1 MRGPRS
7 TAASRVAVRANSHRI
22 RRRDDRD
29 DDLHGD
35 PRDQDVVV
43 RETAERRAGHETLQ
57 HLLRGERAGLGHD
70 EDRREPPEPFG
81 PVVRAGER
89 ADHDRG
95 HPGDQQHQ
103 DGLVERGEVRVARA
117 LQGERAL
124 MGVGDRDQ
132 VREGVP
138 EHQPGR
144 GRAEGREASEPGSFT
159 HADRSPRCDSAGLYA
174 GALTRGERGAMRA
187 EDVRT
192 VGVIGCGLMGSGI
205 AEVVARAGQDAVV
218 LETSDELVERGRQ
231 RIETSTLRA
240 VERNRLDAEERAAV
254 LGRISLTTDVQ
265 DLADVDLV
273 IEAATED
280 HDTKVGMFRRLDE
293 VTKPEVILASNTSS
307 IPIAD
312 LGAATSRPDKVLGM
326 HFFNPV
332 PVMGLIELV
341 RAISTSDDTMAFG
354 RAYGVVLGKTTVESR
369 DRAGFIVNAL
379 LIPYLNGAI
388 RMLEDGFATREDI
401 DTAVHLGL
409 NHPMGP
415 LRLIDLIGLDTHLF
429 IANVLFEEFKEPTY
443 APPPLLRRMV
453 TAGRLGRKVGR
464 GFYDYEG

>member
-1 MRGPRS
+1 MK
-7 TAASRVAVRANSHRI
+7 
-22 RRRDDRD
+22 
-29 DDLHGD
+29 
-35 PRDQDVVV
+35 Q
-43 RETAERRAGHETLQ
+43 
-57 HLLRGERAGLGHD
+57 
-70 EDRREPPEPFG
+70 
-81 PVVRAGER
+81 
-89 ADHDRG
+89 
-95 HPGDQQHQ
+95 
-103 DGLVERGEVRVARA
+103 
-117 LQGERAL
+117 
-124 MGVGDRDQ
+124 
-132 VREGVP
+132 
-138 EHQPGR
+138 
-144 GRAEGREASEPGSFT
+144 
-159 HADRSPRCDSAGLYA
+159 
-174 GALTRGERGAMRA
+174 RGAMRA

-240 VERNRLDAEERAAV
+240 VERGRLDAEERAAV

-265 DLADVDLV
+265 DLADVGLV
-273 IEAATED
+273 VEAATED

-415 LRLIDLIGLDTHLF
+415 LQLIDLIGLDTHLF

-464 GFYDYEG
+464 GFYDYES

>member
-1 MRGPRS
+1 
-7 TAASRVAVRANSHRI
+7 
-22 RRRDDRD
+22 
-29 DDLHGD
+29 
-35 PRDQDVVV
+35 
-43 RETAERRAGHETLQ
+43 
-57 HLLRGERAGLGHD
+57 
-70 EDRREPPEPFG
+70 
-81 PVVRAGER
+81 
-89 ADHDRG
+89 
-95 HPGDQQHQ
+95 
-103 DGLVERGEVRVARA
+103 
-117 LQGERAL
+117 
-124 MGVGDRDQ
+124 
-132 VREGVP
+132 
-138 EHQPGR
+138 
-144 GRAEGREASEPGSFT
+144 
-159 HADRSPRCDSAGLYA
+159 
-174 GALTRGERGAMRA
+174 MRA

-205 AEVVARAGQDAVV
+205 SEVVARAGQTAVV

-240 VERNRLDAEERAAV
+240 VERGRLDAEERTAV

-265 DLADVDLV
+265 ELAGVDLV

-332 PVMGLIELV
+332 PAMGLIELV
-341 RAISTSDDTMAFG
+341 RAISTSDDTMSFG
-354 RAYGVVLGKTTVESR
+354 RAYGVVVGKTTVESR
-369 DRAGFIVNAL
+369 DRAGFIVTAL

-388 RMLEDGFATREDI
+388 RMLEDGFASREDI

-429 IANVLFEEFKEPTY
+429 IANVLFEEFKEPTF

-453 TAGRLGRKVGR
+453 TAGLLGRKVGR
-464 GFYDYEG
+464 GFYEYGS

>member
-1 MRGPRS
+1 
-7 TAASRVAVRANSHRI
+7 
-22 RRRDDRD
+22 
-29 DDLHGD
+29 
-35 PRDQDVVV
+35 
-43 RETAERRAGHETLQ
+43 
-57 HLLRGERAGLGHD
+57 
-70 EDRREPPEPFG
+70 
-81 PVVRAGER
+81 
-89 ADHDRG
+89 
-95 HPGDQQHQ
+95 
-103 DGLVERGEVRVARA
+103 
-117 LQGERAL
+117 
-124 MGVGDRDQ
+124 
-132 VREGVP
+132 
-138 EHQPGR
+138 
-144 GRAEGREASEPGSFT
+144 
-159 HADRSPRCDSAGLYA
+159 
-174 GALTRGERGAMRA
+174 MRA

-205 AEVVARAGQDAVV
+205 AEVVARAGQNAVV
-218 LETSDELVERGRQ
+218 LETSDELAQRGRQ
-231 RIETSTLRA
+231 RIEASTLRA
-240 VERNRLDAEERAAV
+240 VERGRLDAEERVAV

-415 LRLIDLIGLDTHLF
+415 LQLIDLIGLDTHLF

>member
-1 MRGPRS
+1 
-7 TAASRVAVRANSHRI
+7 
-22 RRRDDRD
+22 
-29 DDLHGD
+29 
-35 PRDQDVVV
+35 
-43 RETAERRAGHETLQ
+43 
-57 HLLRGERAGLGHD
+57 
-70 EDRREPPEPFG
+70 
-81 PVVRAGER
+81 
-89 ADHDRG
+89 
-95 HPGDQQHQ
+95 
-103 DGLVERGEVRVARA
+103 
-117 LQGERAL
+117 
-124 MGVGDRDQ
+124 
-132 VREGVP
+132 
-138 EHQPGR
+138 
-144 GRAEGREASEPGSFT
+144 
-159 HADRSPRCDSAGLYA
+159 
-174 GALTRGERGAMRA
+174 MRA
-187 EDVRT
+187 EDVRR

-205 AEVVARAGQDAVV
+205 SEVVARAGQTAVV
-218 LETSDELVERGRQ
+218 LETTDELVERGRQ

-240 VERNRLDAEERAAV
+240 VERGALDAEERTEV
-254 LGRISLTTDVQ
+254 LGRISLTTDLQ

-341 RAISTSDDTMAFG
+341 RAISSSDDTMAFG

-429 IANVLFEEFKEPTY
+429 IANVLFEEFKEPTF

-464 GFYDYEG
+464 GFYDYAS

>member
-1 MRGPRS
+1 
-7 TAASRVAVRANSHRI
+7 
-22 RRRDDRD
+22 
-29 DDLHGD
+29 
-35 PRDQDVVV
+35 
-43 RETAERRAGHETLQ
+43 
-57 HLLRGERAGLGHD
+57 
-70 EDRREPPEPFG
+70 
-81 PVVRAGER
+81 
-89 ADHDRG
+89 
-95 HPGDQQHQ
+95 
-103 DGLVERGEVRVARA
+103 
-117 LQGERAL
+117 
-124 MGVGDRDQ
+124 
-132 VREGVP
+132 
-138 EHQPGR
+138 
-144 GRAEGREASEPGSFT
+144 
-159 HADRSPRCDSAGLYA
+159 
-174 GALTRGERGAMRA
+174 MRA

-205 AEVVARAGQDAVV
+205 SEVVARAGQTAVV

-231 RIETSTLRA
+231 RIETSTLSA
-240 VERNRLDAEERAAV
+240 VERGGLDAEERTAV

-341 RAISTSDDTMAFG
+341 RAISSSDDTMAFG

-415 LRLIDLIGLDTHLF
+415 LQLIDLIGLDTHLF
-429 IANVLFEEFKEPTY
+429 IANVLFEEFKEPTF

-464 GFYDYEG
+464 GFYDYGS

>member
-1 MRGPRS
+1 
-7 TAASRVAVRANSHRI
+7 
-22 RRRDDRD
+22 
-29 DDLHGD
+29 
-35 PRDQDVVV
+35 
-43 RETAERRAGHETLQ
+43 
-57 HLLRGERAGLGHD
+57 
-70 EDRREPPEPFG
+70 
-81 PVVRAGER
+81 
-89 ADHDRG
+89 
-95 HPGDQQHQ
+95 
-103 DGLVERGEVRVARA
+103 
-117 LQGERAL
+117 
-124 MGVGDRDQ
+124 
-132 VREGVP
+132 
-138 EHQPGR
+138 
-144 GRAEGREASEPGSFT
+144 
-159 HADRSPRCDSAGLYA
+159 
-174 GALTRGERGAMRA
+174 MRA
-187 EDVRT
+187 EDIRT
-192 VGVIGCGLMGSGI
+192 VGIIGCGLMGSGI
-205 AEVVARAGQDAVV
+205 AETVARAGQTVV
-218 LETSDELVERGRQ
+218 FLEASDELVERGRN

-240 VERNRLDAEERAAV
+240 VERGRLETAERDTL
-254 LGRISLTTDVQ
+254 LGRISGTTDVQ
-265 DLADVDLV
+265 ELADVDLV

-341 RAISTSDDTMAFG
+341 RAITTSEDTVEFG
-354 RAYGVVLGKTTVESR
+354 RAYGVALGKTTVESR

-401 DTAVHLGL
+401 DTAIHLGL

-415 LRLIDLIGLDTHLF
+415 LQLIDLIGLDTHLF
-429 IANVLFEEFKEPTY
+429 IANVLFEEFKEPTF

-464 GFYDYEG
+464 GFYDYED

>member
-1 MRGPRS
+1 
-7 TAASRVAVRANSHRI
+7 
-22 RRRDDRD
+22 
-29 DDLHGD
+29 
-35 PRDQDVVV
+35 
-43 RETAERRAGHETLQ
+43 
-57 HLLRGERAGLGHD
+57 
-70 EDRREPPEPFG
+70 
-81 PVVRAGER
+81 
-89 ADHDRG
+89 
-95 HPGDQQHQ
+95 
-103 DGLVERGEVRVARA
+103 
-117 LQGERAL
+117 
-124 MGVGDRDQ
+124 
-132 VREGVP
+132 
-138 EHQPGR
+138 
-144 GRAEGREASEPGSFT
+144 
-159 HADRSPRCDSAGLYA
+159 
-174 GALTRGERGAMRA
+174 MRA

-205 AEVVARAGQDAVV
+205 SEVVARAGQTAVV

-240 VERNRLDAEERAAV
+240 VERGRLHAEERTTV

-265 DLADVDLV
+265 DLAGVDLV

-312 LGAATSRPDKVLGM
+312 LAAATSRPDKVLGM

-332 PVMGLIELV
+332 PAMGLIELV

-354 RAYGVVLGKTTVESR
+354 RAYGVVVGKTTVESR

-379 LIPYLNGAI
+379 LIPFLNGAI
-388 RMLEDGFATREDI
+388 RMLEDGFASREDI

-429 IANVLFEEFKEPTY
+429 IANVLFEEFKEPTF

-453 TAGRLGRKVGR
+453 TAGLLGRKVGR
-464 GFYDYEG
+464 GFYEYGS

>member
-1 MRGPRS
+1 
-7 TAASRVAVRANSHRI
+7 
-22 RRRDDRD
+22 
-29 DDLHGD
+29 
-35 PRDQDVVV
+35 
-43 RETAERRAGHETLQ
+43 
-57 HLLRGERAGLGHD
+57 
-70 EDRREPPEPFG
+70 
-81 PVVRAGER
+81 
-89 ADHDRG
+89 
-95 HPGDQQHQ
+95 
-103 DGLVERGEVRVARA
+103 
-117 LQGERAL
+117 
-124 MGVGDRDQ
+124 
-132 VREGVP
+132 
-138 EHQPGR
+138 
-144 GRAEGREASEPGSFT
+144 
-159 HADRSPRCDSAGLYA
+159 
-174 GALTRGERGAMRA
+174 MRA
-187 EDVRT
+187 EDVRR
-192 VGVIGCGLMGSGI
+192 VGIIGCGLMGSGI
-205 AEVVARAGQDAVV
+205 AETVARAGQTVV
-218 LETSDELVERGRQ
+218 FLEASEELVERGRN

-240 VERNRLDAEERAAV
+240 VERGRLETAERDTL
-254 LGRISLTTDVQ
+254 LGRISGTTDVHE
-265 DLADVDLV
+265 LADVDLV

-341 RAISTSDDTMAFG
+341 RAITTSEDTVEFG

-401 DTAVHLGL
+401 DTAIHLGL

-415 LRLIDLIGLDTHLF
+415 LQLIDLIGLDTHLF
-429 IANVLFEEFKEPTY
+429 IANVLFEEFKEPTF

-464 GFYDYEG
+464 GFYDYED

>member
-1 MRGPRS
+1 
-7 TAASRVAVRANSHRI
+7 
-22 RRRDDRD
+22 
-29 DDLHGD
+29 
-35 PRDQDVVV
+35 
-43 RETAERRAGHETLQ
+43 
-57 HLLRGERAGLGHD
+57 
-70 EDRREPPEPFG
+70 
-81 PVVRAGER
+81 
-89 ADHDRG
+89 
-95 HPGDQQHQ
+95 
-103 DGLVERGEVRVARA
+103 
-117 LQGERAL
+117 
-124 MGVGDRDQ
+124 
-132 VREGVP
+132 
-138 EHQPGR
+138 
-144 GRAEGREASEPGSFT
+144 
-159 HADRSPRCDSAGLYA
+159 
-174 GALTRGERGAMRA
+174 MRA

-205 AEVVARAGQDAVV
+205 SEVVARAGQTAVV

-240 VERNRLDAEERAAV
+240 VERGRLDAEERTAV

-265 DLADVDLV
+265 DLAGVDLV

-332 PVMGLIELV
+332 PAMGLIELV
-341 RAISTSDDTMAFG
+341 RAISTSDDTMSFG
-354 RAYGVVLGKTTVESR
+354 RAYGVVVGKTTVESR

-388 RMLEDGFATREDI
+388 RMLEDGFASREDI

-429 IANVLFEEFKEPTY
+429 IANVLFEEFKEPTF

-453 TAGRLGRKVGR
+453 TAGHLGRKVGR
-464 GFYDYEG
+464 GFYEYGS

>member
-1 MRGPRS
+1 
-7 TAASRVAVRANSHRI
+7 
-22 RRRDDRD
+22 
-29 DDLHGD
+29 
-35 PRDQDVVV
+35 
-43 RETAERRAGHETLQ
+43 
-57 HLLRGERAGLGHD
+57 
-70 EDRREPPEPFG
+70 
-81 PVVRAGER
+81 
-89 ADHDRG
+89 
-95 HPGDQQHQ
+95 
-103 DGLVERGEVRVARA
+103 
-117 LQGERAL
+117 
-124 MGVGDRDQ
+124 
-132 VREGVP
+132 
-138 EHQPGR
+138 
-144 GRAEGREASEPGSFT
+144 
-159 HADRSPRCDSAGLYA
+159 
-174 GALTRGERGAMRA
+174 MRA

-192 VGVIGCGLMGSGI
+192 VGIIGCGLMGSGI
-205 AEVVARAGQDAVV
+205 AETVARAGQTVV
-218 LETSDELVERGRQ
+218 FLEASEELVERGRN

-240 VERNRLDAEERAAV
+240 VERGRLETAERDTL
-254 LGRISLTTDVQ
+254 LGRISGTTDVHE
-265 DLADVDLV
+265 LADVDLV

-293 VTKPEVILASNTSS
+293 VTKPDVILASNTSS

-341 RAISTSDDTMAFG
+341 RAITTSEDTVEFG
-354 RAYGVVLGKTTVESR
+354 RAYGVALGKTTVESR

-401 DTAVHLGL
+401 DTAIHLGL

-429 IANVLFEEFKEPTY
+429 IADVLFEEFKEPTF

-464 GFYDYEG
+464 GFYDYED

>member
-1 MRGPRS
+1 
-7 TAASRVAVRANSHRI
+7 
-22 RRRDDRD
+22 
-29 DDLHGD
+29 
-35 PRDQDVVV
+35 
-43 RETAERRAGHETLQ
+43 
-57 HLLRGERAGLGHD
+57 
-70 EDRREPPEPFG
+70 
-81 PVVRAGER
+81 
-89 ADHDRG
+89 
-95 HPGDQQHQ
+95 
-103 DGLVERGEVRVARA
+103 
-117 LQGERAL
+117 
-124 MGVGDRDQ
+124 
-132 VREGVP
+132 
-138 EHQPGR
+138 
-144 GRAEGREASEPGSFT
+144 
-159 HADRSPRCDSAGLYA
+159 
-174 GALTRGERGAMRA
+174 MRA

-205 AEVVARAGQDAVV
+205 SEVVARAGQTAVV

-240 VERNRLDAEERAAV
+240 VERGRLDAEERTAV

-332 PVMGLIELV
+332 PAMGLIELV
-341 RAISTSDDTMAFG
+341 RAISSSDETMAFG
-354 RAYGVVLGKTTVESR
+354 RAYGVALGKTTVESR

-401 DTAVHLGL
+401 DTAIHLGL

-415 LRLIDLIGLDTHLF
+415 LQLIDLIGLDTHLF
-429 IANVLFEEFKEPTY
+429 IADVLFEEFKEPTF

-453 TAGRLGRKVGR
+453 TAGRLGRKAGR
-464 GFYDYEG
+464 GFYDYGS

>member
-1 MRGPRS
+1 
-7 TAASRVAVRANSHRI
+7 
-22 RRRDDRD
+22 
-29 DDLHGD
+29 
-35 PRDQDVVV
+35 
-43 RETAERRAGHETLQ
+43 
-57 HLLRGERAGLGHD
+57 
-70 EDRREPPEPFG
+70 
-81 PVVRAGER
+81 
-89 ADHDRG
+89 
-95 HPGDQQHQ
+95 
-103 DGLVERGEVRVARA
+103 
-117 LQGERAL
+117 
-124 MGVGDRDQ
+124 
-132 VREGVP
+132 
-138 EHQPGR
+138 
-144 GRAEGREASEPGSFT
+144 
-159 HADRSPRCDSAGLYA
+159 
-174 GALTRGERGAMRA
+174 MRA
-187 EDVRT
+187 EDVRA

-240 VERNRLDAEERAAV
+240 VERGRLDAEERAAV

-293 VTKPEVILASNTSS
+293 VTKPEVVLASNTSS

-341 RAISTSDDTMAFG
+341 RAISSSDDTMAFG
-354 RAYGVVLGKTTVESR
+354 RAYGVVLRKTTVESR

-401 DTAVHLGL
+401 DTAMRLGL

>member
-1 MRGPRS
+1 
-7 TAASRVAVRANSHRI
+7 
-22 RRRDDRD
+22 
-29 DDLHGD
+29 
-35 PRDQDVVV
+35 
-43 RETAERRAGHETLQ
+43 
-57 HLLRGERAGLGHD
+57 
-70 EDRREPPEPFG
+70 
-81 PVVRAGER
+81 
-89 ADHDRG
+89 
-95 HPGDQQHQ
+95 
-103 DGLVERGEVRVARA
+103 
-117 LQGERAL
+117 
-124 MGVGDRDQ
+124 
-132 VREGVP
+132 
-138 EHQPGR
+138 
-144 GRAEGREASEPGSFT
+144 
-159 HADRSPRCDSAGLYA
+159 
-174 GALTRGERGAMRA
+174 MRA

-192 VGVIGCGLMGSGI
+192 VGIIGCGLMGSGI
-205 AEVVARAGQDAVV
+205 AETVARAGQTVV
-218 LETSDELVERGRQ
+218 FLEASEELVERGRN

-240 VERNRLDAEERAAV
+240 VERGRLETAERDTV
-254 LGRISLTTDVQ
+254 LGRISGTTDVHE
-265 DLADVDLV
+265 LADVDLV

-280 HDTKVGMFRRLDE
+280 HDTKVGVFRRLDE

-341 RAISTSDDTMAFG
+341 RAITTSEDTVEFG
-354 RAYGVVLGKTTVESR
+354 RAYGVALGKTTVESR

-401 DTAVHLGL
+401 DTAIHLGL

-415 LRLIDLIGLDTHLF
+415 LQLIDLIGLDTHLF
-429 IANVLFEEFKEPTY
+429 IANVLFEEFKEPTF

-464 GFYDYEG
+464 GFYDYED

>member
-1 MRGPRS
+1 
-7 TAASRVAVRANSHRI
+7 
-22 RRRDDRD
+22 
-29 DDLHGD
+29 
-35 PRDQDVVV
+35 
-43 RETAERRAGHETLQ
+43 
-57 HLLRGERAGLGHD
+57 
-70 EDRREPPEPFG
+70 
-81 PVVRAGER
+81 
-89 ADHDRG
+89 
-95 HPGDQQHQ
+95 
-103 DGLVERGEVRVARA
+103 
-117 LQGERAL
+117 
-124 MGVGDRDQ
+124 
-132 VREGVP
+132 
-138 EHQPGR
+138 
-144 GRAEGREASEPGSFT
+144 
-159 HADRSPRCDSAGLYA
+159 
-174 GALTRGERGAMRA
+174 
-187 EDVRT
+187 
-192 VGVIGCGLMGSGI
+192 MGSGI
-205 AEVVARAGQDAVV
+205 SEVVARAGQIVVV
-218 LETSDELVERGRQ
+218 LETSDELVERGRR

-240 VERNRLDAEERAAV
+240 VERGSLDAEERAAV

-280 HDTKVGMFRRLDE
+280 HDTKVVMFRRLDE

-341 RAISTSDDTMAFG
+341 RAISSSDDTMAFG

-415 LRLIDLIGLDTHLF
+415 LQLIDLIGLDTHLF
-429 IANVLFEEFKEPTY
+429 IANVLFEEFKEPTF

-464 GFYDYEG
+464 GFYAYGS

>member
-1 MRGPRS
+1 
-7 TAASRVAVRANSHRI
+7 
-22 RRRDDRD
+22 
-29 DDLHGD
+29 
-35 PRDQDVVV
+35 
-43 RETAERRAGHETLQ
+43 
-57 HLLRGERAGLGHD
+57 
-70 EDRREPPEPFG
+70 
-81 PVVRAGER
+81 
-89 ADHDRG
+89 
-95 HPGDQQHQ
+95 
-103 DGLVERGEVRVARA
+103 
-117 LQGERAL
+117 
-124 MGVGDRDQ
+124 
-132 VREGVP
+132 
-138 EHQPGR
+138 
-144 GRAEGREASEPGSFT
+144 
-159 HADRSPRCDSAGLYA
+159 
-174 GALTRGERGAMRA
+174 MRA

-205 AEVVARAGQDAVV
+205 SEVVARAGQTAVV

-240 VERNRLDAEERAAV
+240 VERGRLDAEERTAV

-265 DLADVDLV
+265 GLAGVDLV

-312 LGAATSRPDKVLGM
+312 LAAATSRPDKVLGM

-332 PVMGLIELV
+332 PAMGLIELV

-354 RAYGVVLGKTTVESR
+354 RAYGVVVGKTTVESR

-388 RMLEDGFATREDI
+388 RMLEDGFASREDI

-415 LRLIDLIGLDTHLF
+415 LQLIDLIGLDTHLF
-429 IANVLFEEFKEPTY
+429 IANVLFEEFKEPTF

-453 TAGRLGRKVGR
+453 TAGLLGRKVGR
-464 GFYDYEG
+464 GFYEYGS

>member
-1 MRGPRS
+1 
-7 TAASRVAVRANSHRI
+7 
-22 RRRDDRD
+22 
-29 DDLHGD
+29 
-35 PRDQDVVV
+35 
-43 RETAERRAGHETLQ
+43 
-57 HLLRGERAGLGHD
+57 
-70 EDRREPPEPFG
+70 
-81 PVVRAGER
+81 
-89 ADHDRG
+89 
-95 HPGDQQHQ
+95 
-103 DGLVERGEVRVARA
+103 
-117 LQGERAL
+117 
-124 MGVGDRDQ
+124 
-132 VREGVP
+132 
-138 EHQPGR
+138 
-144 GRAEGREASEPGSFT
+144 
-159 HADRSPRCDSAGLYA
+159 
-174 GALTRGERGAMRA
+174 MRA

-205 AEVVARAGQDAVV
+205 SEVVARAGQTAVV
-218 LETSDELVERGRQ
+218 LETTDELVERGRQ

-240 VERNRLDAEERAAV
+240 VERGRLDAEERTAV
-254 LGRISLTTDVQ
+254 LGRISLTTDVL

-280 HDTKVGMFRRLDE
+280 HDTKVGMFHRLDE

-341 RAISTSDDTMAFG
+341 RAISSSDDTMAFG

-429 IANVLFEEFKEPTY
+429 IANVLFEEFKEPTF

-464 GFYDYEG
+464 GFYDYAS

>member
-1 MRGPRS
+1 
-7 TAASRVAVRANSHRI
+7 
-22 RRRDDRD
+22 
-29 DDLHGD
+29 
-35 PRDQDVVV
+35 
-43 RETAERRAGHETLQ
+43 
-57 HLLRGERAGLGHD
+57 
-70 EDRREPPEPFG
+70 
-81 PVVRAGER
+81 
-89 ADHDRG
+89 
-95 HPGDQQHQ
+95 
-103 DGLVERGEVRVARA
+103 
-117 LQGERAL
+117 
-124 MGVGDRDQ
+124 
-132 VREGVP
+132 
-138 EHQPGR
+138 
-144 GRAEGREASEPGSFT
+144 
-159 HADRSPRCDSAGLYA
+159 
-174 GALTRGERGAMRA
+174 MRA
-187 EDVRT
+187 EDVRR
-192 VGVIGCGLMGSGI
+192 VGIIGCGLMGSGI
-205 AEVVARAGQDAVV
+205 AETVARAGQTVV
-218 LETSDELVERGRQ
+218 FLEASEELVERGRN

-240 VERNRLDAEERAAV
+240 VERGRLETAERDTL
-254 LGRISLTTDVQ
+254 LGRISGTTDVHE
-265 DLADVDLV
+265 LADVDLV

-341 RAISTSDDTMAFG
+341 RAITTSEDTVEFG
-354 RAYGVVLGKTTVESR
+354 RAFGVALGKTTVESR

-401 DTAVHLGL
+401 DTAIQLGL

-415 LRLIDLIGLDTHLF
+415 LQLIDLIGLDTHLF
-429 IANVLFEEFKEPTY
+429 IANVLFEEFKEPTF

-464 GFYDYEG
+464 GFYDYED

>member
-1 MRGPRS
+1 
-7 TAASRVAVRANSHRI
+7 
-22 RRRDDRD
+22 
-29 DDLHGD
+29 
-35 PRDQDVVV
+35 
-43 RETAERRAGHETLQ
+43 
-57 HLLRGERAGLGHD
+57 
-70 EDRREPPEPFG
+70 
-81 PVVRAGER
+81 
-89 ADHDRG
+89 
-95 HPGDQQHQ
+95 
-103 DGLVERGEVRVARA
+103 
-117 LQGERAL
+117 
-124 MGVGDRDQ
+124 
-132 VREGVP
+132 
-138 EHQPGR
+138 
-144 GRAEGREASEPGSFT
+144 
-159 HADRSPRCDSAGLYA
+159 
-174 GALTRGERGAMRA
+174 MRA

-205 AEVVARAGQDAVV
+205 SEVVARAGQTAVV
-218 LETSDELVERGRQ
+218 LETTDELVERGRQ

-240 VERNRLDAEERAAV
+240 VERGRLDAEERTAV
-254 LGRISLTTDVQ
+254 LGRISLTTDAL

-341 RAISTSDDTMAFG
+341 RAISSSDDTMAFG

-415 LRLIDLIGLDTHLF
+415 LQLIDLIGLDTHLF
-429 IANVLFEEFKEPTY
+429 IANVLFEEFKEPTF

-464 GFYDYEG
+464 GFYDYGS

>member
-1 MRGPRS
+1 
-7 TAASRVAVRANSHRI
+7 
-22 RRRDDRD
+22 
-29 DDLHGD
+29 
-35 PRDQDVVV
+35 
-43 RETAERRAGHETLQ
+43 
-57 HLLRGERAGLGHD
+57 
-70 EDRREPPEPFG
+70 
-81 PVVRAGER
+81 
-89 ADHDRG
+89 
-95 HPGDQQHQ
+95 
-103 DGLVERGEVRVARA
+103 
-117 LQGERAL
+117 
-124 MGVGDRDQ
+124 
-132 VREGVP
+132 
-138 EHQPGR
+138 
-144 GRAEGREASEPGSFT
+144 
-159 HADRSPRCDSAGLYA
+159 
-174 GALTRGERGAMRA
+174 MRA
-187 EDVRT
+187 EDVRRIGI
-192 VGVIGCGLMGSGI
+192 VGCGLMGSGI
-205 AEVVARAGQDAVV
+205 AEVAARTGQDVIV
-218 LETSDELVERGRQ
+218 LETSDEMVERGRR
-231 RIETSTLRA
+231 RIEASTLRT
-240 VERNRLDAEERAAV
+240 VERARLDAQERTAV
-254 LGRISLTTDVQ
+254 LGRISMTTNVR

-293 VTKPEVILASNTSS
+293 VTRPEVILASNTSS

-341 RAISTSDDTMAFG
+341 RAISSSDDTMAFG

-401 DTAVHLGL
+401 DTAIHLGL

-429 IANVLFEEFKEPTY
+429 IAEVLFEEFKEPTF

-453 TAGRLGRKVGR
+453 TAGRLGRKAGR
-464 GFYDYEG
+464 GFYDYGS

>member
-1 MRGPRS
+1 
-7 TAASRVAVRANSHRI
+7 
-22 RRRDDRD
+22 
-29 DDLHGD
+29 
-35 PRDQDVVV
+35 
-43 RETAERRAGHETLQ
+43 
-57 HLLRGERAGLGHD
+57 
-70 EDRREPPEPFG
+70 
-81 PVVRAGER
+81 
-89 ADHDRG
+89 
-95 HPGDQQHQ
+95 
-103 DGLVERGEVRVARA
+103 
-117 LQGERAL
+117 
-124 MGVGDRDQ
+124 
-132 VREGVP
+132 
-138 EHQPGR
+138 
-144 GRAEGREASEPGSFT
+144 
-159 HADRSPRCDSAGLYA
+159 
-174 GALTRGERGAMRA
+174 MRA

-205 AEVVARAGQDAVV
+205 SEVVARAGQTAVV

-240 VERNRLDAEERAAV
+240 VERGRLDAEERTAV
-254 LGRISLTTDVQ
+254 LGRISLTTDLQ
-265 DLADVDLV
+265 DLAGVDLV

-332 PVMGLIELV
+332 PAMGLIELV
-341 RAISTSDDTMAFG
+341 RAISTSDDTMSFG
-354 RAYGVVLGKTTVESR
+354 RAYGVVVGKTTVESR

-388 RMLEDGFATREDI
+388 RMLEDGFASREDI

-415 LRLIDLIGLDTHLF
+415 LQLIDLIGLDTHLF
-429 IANVLFEEFKEPTY
+429 IANVLFEEFKEPTF

-453 TAGRLGRKVGR
+453 TAGHLGRKVGR
-464 GFYDYEG
+464 GFYEYGS

>member
-1 MRGPRS
+1 
-7 TAASRVAVRANSHRI
+7 
-22 RRRDDRD
+22 
-29 DDLHGD
+29 
-35 PRDQDVVV
+35 
-43 RETAERRAGHETLQ
+43 
-57 HLLRGERAGLGHD
+57 
-70 EDRREPPEPFG
+70 
-81 PVVRAGER
+81 
-89 ADHDRG
+89 
-95 HPGDQQHQ
+95 
-103 DGLVERGEVRVARA
+103 
-117 LQGERAL
+117 
-124 MGVGDRDQ
+124 
-132 VREGVP
+132 
-138 EHQPGR
+138 
-144 GRAEGREASEPGSFT
+144 
-159 HADRSPRCDSAGLYA
+159 
-174 GALTRGERGAMRA
+174 MRA

-192 VGVIGCGLMGSGI
+192 VGIIGCGLMGSGI
-205 AEVVARAGQDAVV
+205 AETVARAGQTVV
-218 LETSDELVERGRQ
+218 FLEASDELVERGRN

-240 VERNRLDAEERAAV
+240 VERGRLETAERDTL
-254 LGRISLTTDVQ
+254 LGRISGTTEVHE
-265 DLADVDLV
+265 LADVDLV

-312 LGAATSRPDKVLGM
+312 LGAATSRPDKVIGM

-341 RAISTSDDTMAFG
+341 RAITTSEDTVEFG

-401 DTAVHLGL
+401 DTAIHLGL

-415 LRLIDLIGLDTHLF
+415 LQLIDLIGLDTHLF
-429 IANVLFEEFKEPTY
+429 IANVLFEEFKEPTF

-464 GFYDYEG
+464 GFYDYED